1 MADGDLVLA
10 DATATPASPVLPMA
24 GLMARWRLFRQ
35 SPLARRAML
44 PALVVVL
51 FGGALIAWLLL
62 ADPGR
67 APLYRSLPDAD
78 KAAVVEALREG
89 EFAVALDP
97 QSGAVM
103 LPVED
108 HAAARML
115 LAGAGLPKAAPGG
128 AEMLGDMPI
137 GSSRAVEG
145 ARLKSAQ
152 ERELA
157 RSIEALQGVE
167 SARVIIATPEASPFV
182 RNRAPVTASV
192 TVTLAPG
199 RTLSEGQARAILHLV
214 AGAVPGLSP
223 DNVAIADQTGRLL
236 SADIASSAD
245 RVQDQR
251 LQMQARLEAKARDA
265 IIALLA
271 PMFGADAVSAQ
282 VAVELDFAAREAARE
297 AYEREGSLRSEAT
310 SRSTATEPRAMGIP
324 GALTNAVPAAAT
336 VTAEPPPAVANG
348 PQERTSTN
356 ESATRNY
363 EIGRSLEV
371 TTDRGGT
378 VRRLTAAVAIRADAL
393 GPPEGRAAVLREMEA
408 LVASAI
414 GADVERGDQVR
425 IAARPFAPPADTQV
439 PLWREPVVVESSKWL
454 AFAVVALAIL
464 LLLVRPLLR
473 RAAILPDGVKD
484 GGLLLPDG
492 TAAGGQAGPDGPGG
506 APELPLV
513 DYAEKLQQAR
523 LLAATDAARTTAVAR
538 RLLAGEAR

>member
-1 MADGDLVLA
+1 MADTDIALA
-10 DATATPASPVLPMA
+10 AVPAPPVSPVA
-24 GLMARWRLFRQ
+24 GALARWQAFRQ
-35 SPLARRAML
+35 SPLARRAMV
-44 PALVVVL
+44 PAVVVAL
-51 FGGALIAWLLL
+51 FGGALLAWLLL
-62 ADPGR
+62 SDPGR
-67 APLYRSLPDAD
+67 APLYRSLPDSD

-89 EFAVALDP
+89 GFAVALDP

-103 LPVED
+103 LPIDD

-115 LAGAGLPKAAPGG
+115 LAGLGLPKAAPGG

-167 SARVIIATPEASPFV
+167 SARVILATPEASPFV

-199 RTLSEGQARAILHLV
+199 RTLSDGQARAILYLV
-214 AGAVPGLSP
+214 AGAVPGLAP

-245 RVQDQR
+245 RAQDQR
-251 LQMQARLEAKARDA
+251 LQMQARLEAKARDS
-265 IIALLA
+265 IIALLV

-297 AYEREGSLRSEAT
+297 AFEREGSLRSEAT
-310 SRSTATEPRAMGIP
+310 SRNTATEPRAMGIP
-324 GALTNAVPAAAT
+324 GALTNTVPAAAT
-336 VTAEPPPAVANG
+336 VTAQPPAAVASG
-348 PQERTSTN
+348 PQERTSSN

-393 GPPEGRAAVLREMEA
+393 GPEQGRAAVLKEMEV

-414 GADVERGDQVR
+414 GADVERGDRVS
-425 IAARPFAPPADTQV
+425 IAARPFVPPAQTQI
-439 PLWREPVVVESSKWL
+439 PLWREPVLIESSKWL
-454 AFAVVALAIL
+454 AFAIVALAIL
-464 LLLVRPLLR
+464 LLLVRPMLR
-473 RAAILPDGVKD
+473 RAAILPAGAKD
-484 GGLLLPDG
+484 GGLLVPEG
-492 TAAGGQAGPDGPGG
+492 MAAGGQAGLVGPGG
-506 APELPLV
+506 VPVLAPV
-513 DYAEKLQQAR
+513 DYADKLQQAR